1 MIMSLV
7 PLVILQHLIS
17 TVKDLSPLVRII
29 GSLDFDKAWVFE
41 MTQQDLLQNGGKGKD
56 ENSQEYQ
63 GREESP
69 VLIYLYK
76 G

>member
-41 MTQQDLLQNGGKGKD
+41 MTQ
-56 ENSQEYQ
+56 
-63 GREESP
+63 
-69 VLIYLYK
+69 
-76 G
+76 